1 MISDSHIRVM
11 ILSVKCRSEKFN
23 IGVCLAH
30 IIVIDKP
37 IFFDINIIAE
47 VVKGSN
53 VFELILN

>member
-1 MISDSHIRVM
+1 M